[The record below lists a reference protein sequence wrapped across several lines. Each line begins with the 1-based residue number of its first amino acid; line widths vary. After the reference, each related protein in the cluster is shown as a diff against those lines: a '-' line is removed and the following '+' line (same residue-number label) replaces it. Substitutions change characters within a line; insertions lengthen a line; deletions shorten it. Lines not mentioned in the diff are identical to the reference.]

1 MTPGITTPT
10 TPASHHDVTRKER
23 PESPESKSPSHSEC
37 QGRST
42 LRAEIIAKSSESMRE
57 LEDGSVTLTMTSPP
71 YWSLVDFERFE
82 KGQSKKACWKNT
94 YTRDYATYRD
104 YLAVMQRVFAEVL
117 RVTKPGGFLALQVAS
132 MQRSGT
138 CYPIPFDLTKRLTD
152 LGWRYAEHIFW
163 SKCRNTSQRAGVAIQ
178 HPYPGYYYPGLV
190 GEHLLIF
197 SKPGP
202 KLYKDVD
209 SERRERA
216 RLPISPLYTN
226 DVLQSVWHIPIVAPG
241 SVPHPT
247 VYPEELCQRVIAL
260 WSYPGDLVLDPF
272 TGSGQ
277 TTKVARAMGRACVG
291 YEIEPGFAELAT
303 KRLSEPLAFRRRQII
318 PRYDHVEDD
327 PFMRV
332 GLEESA
338 TSASNEPGISES
350 ADSDGSEE
358 EHEQALQSDKPNPS
372 DGR

>member
-1 MTPGITTPT
+1 MTPGTPTTPT
-10 TPASHHDVTRKER
+10 TSKNAEASNASHEKPGD
-23 PESPESKSPSHSEC
+23 
-37 QGRST
+37 RSL

-94 YTRDYATYRD
+94 YTRDYTTYRD

-117 RVTKPGGFLALQVAS
+117 RVTKPGGFLTLQVAS
-132 MQRSGT
+132 MQRSGR

-202 KLYKDVD
+202 KLYAGVD
-209 SERRERA
+209 NERREQA
-216 RLPISPLYTN
+216 RLAVSPLYTN

-247 VYPEELCQRVIAL
+247 VYPEELCHRAIAL

-272 TGSGQ
+272 AGSGQ
-277 TTKVARAMGRACVG
+277 TIKVARAMGRACVG
-291 YEIEPGFAELAT
+291 YEIEPGFAELAR
-303 KRLSEPLAFRRRQII
+303 KRLTEPLAFRRRQII

-332 GLEESA
+332 GLDGNAAAGNSELS
-338 TSASNEPGISES
+338 ISEAS
-350 ADSDGSEE
+350 APAGADEE
-358 EHEQALQSDKPNPS
+358 REQSPHVDHLNSGG
-372 DGR
+372 GR